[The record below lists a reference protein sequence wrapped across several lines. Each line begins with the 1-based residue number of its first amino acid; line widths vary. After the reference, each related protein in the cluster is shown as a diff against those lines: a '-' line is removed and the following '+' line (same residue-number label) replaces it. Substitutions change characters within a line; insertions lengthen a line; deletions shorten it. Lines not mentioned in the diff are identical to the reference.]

1 MDEIMRILALIILG
15 LLGITSYQARK
26 AKDLKQD
33 IQKAQETA
41 NRKEKEL
48 GRIDETQQ
56 KITIIAQEK
65 PPEKVDPPAAS
76 DAPGRLARLNKLH
89 ERANGRGD

>member
-76 DAPGRLARLNKLH
+76 DAPSRLARLNRLH

>member
-1 MDEIMRILALIILG
+1 MDEIIRILALIILG
-15 LLGITSYQARK
+15 LLGITRFQARK

-33 IQKAQETA
+33 IQRAQETA
-41 NRKEKEL
+41 TRKEKEL
-48 GRIDETQQ
+48 ERINETQQ

-65 PPEKVDPPAAS
+65 PPEKIDPPAAS
-76 DAPGRLARLNKLH
+76 DAPSRLARLNRLH

>member
-26 AKDLKQD
+26 TKDLKQD

-48 GRIDETQQ
+48 ERINETQQ
-56 KITIIAQEK
+56 KITTITQEK
-65 PPEKVDPPAAS
+65 PPEKIDPPAAS
-76 DAPGRLARLNKLH
+76 DAPSRLARLNRLH
-89 ERANGRGD
+89 GRANSRGD